1 MIKSMTGYG
10 SGSFEA
16 VDYTL
21 SLEIRAVNG
30 RFFEAKVRL
39 PRTASS
45 LEHYI
50 KKRVKE
56 VCQRGNISVLVGIE
70 RNSGENG
77 AVNFDRNAFD
87 TYRSILA
94 TIEKEYGTRLDIDK
108 VIDIRDIL
116 QTKQDVEFDPEL
128 LKNELENA
136 LGQLDEM
143 RTAEGSVLA
152 EDLSARTAALRSYL
166 SEIEESWNQ
175 MTSVIRKEY
184 ESKITKLLD
193 EGVIE
198 EHRVIQEAAV
208 LAEKLDVTEECVRCR
223 SHLDQFDALIKLDE
237 PVGKRMNFLLQEINR
252 ETNTI
257 GSKSSHLGITQKVVD
272 MKDEVEKIKEQV
284 QNVL

>member
-1 MIKSMTGYG
+1 
-10 SGSFEA
+10 
-16 VDYTL
+16 
-21 SLEIRAVNG
+21 
-30 RFFEAKVRL
+30 
-39 PRTASS
+39 
-45 LEHYI
+45 
-50 KKRVKE
+50 
-56 VCQRGNISVLVGIE
+56 
-70 RNSGENG
+70 
-77 AVNFDRNAFD
+77 
-87 TYRSILA
+87 
-94 TIEKEYGTRLDIDK
+94 
-108 VIDIRDIL
+108 
-116 QTKQDVEFDPEL
+116 
-128 LKNELENA
+128 
-136 LGQLDEM
+136 
-143 RTAEGSVLA
+143 
-152 EDLSARTAALRSYL
+152 
-166 SEIEESWNQ
+166 

-223 SHLDQFDALIKLDE
+223 SHLDQFDALIELDE